1 MICDPSTSGRR
12 PDGTFAEGN
21 KIGKGN
27 PLAGRIAKLRAA
39 LIRAIDAR
47 DVAEIMRG
55 VIERAKSGDLA
66 AARLVLLY
74 CTGEP
79 AKLIDDLARK
89 HPAASLPRQTVRELI
104 GAEDPQRELP
114 FAEAETVD
122 TPSKIC

>member
-27 PLAGRIAKLRAA
+27 PLAGQIAKLRAA

-66 AARLVLLY
+66 AAKLVLSY
-74 CTGEP
+74 CAGEP
-79 AKLIDDLARK
+79 AKLIDDLARR
-89 HPAASLPRQTVRELI
+89 HPAASLPRETVHELI

-114 FAEAETVD
+114 FPQTDPLDAGAR
-122 TPSKIC
+122 KC